1 MRDRSPPAAQVTIHD
16 QPHASN
22 GQGLFVLR
30 KHKETLMNDPM
41 TDHMTGEE
49 GDGGFTVCL
58 YVSADGK
65 LSVGVERDGQET
77 AEPTPVKGLSQ
88 AVEMI
93 VAAVK
98 GGGAMD
104 DAAAQGE
111 FDRAYAPQ
119 QQIPAKRFA

>member
-1 MRDRSPPAAQVTIHD
+1 MDRW
-16 QPHASN
+16 
-22 GQGLFVLR
+22 LFVV
-30 KHKETLMNDPM
+30 HEYKETQMNDPM
-41 TDHMTGEE
+41 TEPMTDED

-58 YVSADGK
+58 HVSADGK

-98 GGGAMD
+98 GGGAID

>member
-1 MRDRSPPAAQVTIHD
+1 
-16 QPHASN
+16 
-22 GQGLFVLR
+22 
-30 KHKETLMNDPM
+30 MNDPM
-41 TDHMTGEE
+41 TEPMTGEE

-58 YVSADGK
+58 HVSADGQ
-65 LSVGVERDGQET
+65 LSVSVERGE
-77 AEPTPVKGLSQ
+77 AEESAATPVKGLQQ